1 MMQCLQKLHKIVKLE
16 IDRNYDNRAVVG
28 GLDRL
33 LDTWEADARLEGLA
47 EELIQAVG
55 TRLRD
60 YPRLSEASRAETL
73 EGLWRRLRAEAGAE
87 PLSFPAP
94 KAALPPVDSGDNTAS
109 SATQPTIDGVP
120 NRPSGEEQVTSR
132 PRRSERSRTVP
143 QPQAD
148 DDPTPA
154 LNAPVTVL
162 PGVGKNYAKV
172 LSRLSIYT
180 LRDLLYYFPSTYID
194 YSALKPIN
202 RLRYG
207 DQVTLIGTV
216 QNVATRRNPE
226 TKREWVEAILND
238 GTGAVRLVWFS
249 RWMSKHAHHGAQ
261 ISVSGKIDQ
270 HLGRLLMRNPEVEAL
285 DQVQLSTN
293 RIVPVYPLTAG
304 ITQKWLRNVMNQ
316 VVSHYAARM
325 PDPLPREL
333 LNSADLVDLSR
344 ALLQIH
350 FPASWDELNTAQ
362 LRLAFNEIFL
372 LQFGVLGQ
380 KKAWQSRTARIFEIP
395 TEWLEQVILGLP
407 FELTNA
413 QQQSLEDVRQDLAS
427 GRPMNRLLQGDVGSG
442 KTIVAALAITMIA
455 RHGAQAA
462 LMAPTGILAEQHYT
476 SMLRFLASSN
486 GILEPGQIRL
496 LVGATPEAEK
506 REILAGLA
514 DGAIKLVV
522 GTHALIEDPIAFA
535 DLELTIVD
543 EQHRFGVEQR
553 ALLRS
558 KGTNPH
564 LLVMTATPIPRSL
577 ALTIYGDL
585 DLSVID
591 QMPPGRQLVGTHALP
606 PVERERAYRLI
617 RSQVEA
623 GRQAFIIYPLV
634 EESENSDTP
643 AAVEEQ
649 TRLQT
654 HIFPDLK
661 IGLLHGRMRAEE
673 KDEVMLRFRDGEYQ
687 VLVSTTVVEVGVDI
701 PNATVMLI
709 EGANRFGLAQLHQL
723 RGRVGRG
730 EGKSYCLM
738 IPESAD
744 AVENERLQVMVQTN
758 DGFELAEH
766 DLRQRGPG
774 EFLGT
779 RQAGYSD
786 LQLAS
791 LTNVPL
797 IDKARRHAQA
807 LFDADPDLQNP
818 EHKLL
823 AAYLAQSWD
832 TARGDIS

>member
-1 MMQCLQKLHKIVKLE
+1 
-16 IDRNYDNRAVVG
+16 
-28 GLDRL
+28 
-33 LDTWEADARLEGLA
+33 
-47 EELIQAVG
+47 
-55 TRLRD
+55 
-60 YPRLSEASRAETL
+60 
-73 EGLWRRLRAEAGAE
+73 
-87 PLSFPAP
+87 
-94 KAALPPVDSGDNTAS
+94 
-109 SATQPTIDGVP
+109 
-120 NRPSGEEQVTSR
+120 
-132 PRRSERSRTVP
+132 
-143 QPQAD
+143 
-148 DDPTPA
+148 
-154 LNAPVTVL
+154 VTVL

-180 LRDLLYYFPSTYID
+180 LRDLLYYFPRTYID

-207 DQVTLIGTV
+207 DQVTVIGTV
-216 QNVATRRNPE
+216 QNVATRRSPQ
-226 TKREWVEAILND
+226 TRREWVEAILSD

-249 RWMSKHAHHGAQ
+249 PWMAKHVHLGAQ
-261 ISVSGKIDQ
+261 LSVSGKIDQ
-270 HLGRLLMRNPEVEAL
+270 HLGRLLMKNPDVEAL

-293 RIVPVYPLTAG
+293 RIVPIYPLTSG

-316 VVSHYAARM
+316 VVSHYTARM
-325 PDPLPREL
+325 PDPLPKEL
-333 LNSADLVDLSR
+333 LQSADLVDLSR
-344 ALLQIH
+344 ALMQIH
-350 FPASWDELNTAQ
+350 FPASWDDLKLAQ
-362 LRLAFNEIFL
+362 ERMSFNEIFL

-380 KKAWQSRTARIFEIP
+380 KKVWQSRTARIFETP
-395 TEWLEQVILGLP
+395 SEWLEQIIQGLP
-407 FELTNA
+407 FELTDA
-413 QQQSLEDVRQDLAS
+413 QKQSLQDVRQDLAS

-442 KTIVAALAITMIA
+442 KTIVAALAIAMVA
-455 RHGAQAA
+455 RFGAQAA
-462 LMAPTGILAEQHYT
+462 LMAPTGILADQHFT
-476 SMLRFLASSN
+476 SMLRFLVSST
-486 GILEPGQIRL
+486 GIMEPGQIRL

-514 DGAIKLVV
+514 DGTIKLVI
-522 GTHALIEDPIAFA
+522 GTHALIEDPITFA

-591 QMPPGRQLVGTHALP
+591 QMPPGRQPVGTYVLP
-606 PVERERAYRLI
+606 PLERERAYRLI

-623 GRQAFIIYPLV
+623 GCQAFIIYPLV
-634 EESENSDTP
+634 EESEKSDSP

-661 IGLLHGRMRAEE
+661 IGLLHGRMRADE
-673 KDEVMLRFRDGEYQ
+673 KDEVMLRFRDGEYHI
-687 VLVSTTVVEVGVDI
+687 LVSTTVVEVGVDI

-730 EGKSYCLM
+730 EGKSYCLL
-738 IPESAD
+738 IPESTD

-786 LQLAS
+786 MQLAN

-807 LFDADPDLQNP
+807 LFEADPDLQEP

-823 AAYLAQSWD
+823 ADYLAQSWD

>member
-1 MMQCLQKLHKIVKLE
+1 MQCLQKLHKIFKLE
-16 IDRNYDNRAVVG
+16 IQRNYDNRAVVG

-33 LDTWEADARLEGLA
+33 LDTWEADARLEGLS

-55 TRLRD
+55 SRLRD

-73 EGLWRRLRAEAGAE
+73 DGLWQRLRAEAGAE
-87 PLSFPAP
+87 ALTFPQP
-94 KAALPPVDSGDNTAS
+94 KAATPSAKDGEPGNAADNKPVTEAATNRETADKII
-109 SATQPTIDGVP
+109 PT
-120 NRPSGEEQVTSR
+120 
-132 PRRSERSRTVP
+132 RSRRAGRTRTAP
-143 QPQAD
+143 LPEAGG
-148 DDPTPA
+148 DPIPA

-162 PGVGKNYAKV
+162 PGVGKNYAKA
-172 LSRLSIYT
+172 LSHLGIVT
-180 LRDLLYYFPSTYID
+180 LRDLLYYFPRTYID
-194 YSALKPIN
+194 YTSLKPIN
-202 RLRYG
+202 RLRYAE
-207 DQVTLIGTV
+207 QVTVIGTV
-216 QNVATRRNPE
+216 QNVTVRKSRETR
-226 TKREWVEAILND
+226 KEWVEAILYD
-238 GTGAVRLVWFS
+238 GTAALRLIWFS
-249 RWMSKHAHHGAQ
+249 PWMAKYAHQGAQ

-270 HLGRLLMRNPEVEAL
+270 HLGRFVMRNPSVEEL

-304 ITQKWLRNVMNQ
+304 ITNKWLRKVTNQ
-316 VVSHYAARM
+316 VVSHYASRV
-325 PDPLPREL
+325 PDPFPKDL
-333 LNSADLVDLSR
+333 LQSAELVDLAH
-344 ALLQIH
+344 ALMQIH
-350 FPASWDELNTAQ
+350 FPASWDDLKAAQ
-362 LRLAFNEIFL
+362 HRLAFNEIFL

-380 KKAWQSRTARIFEIP
+380 KRAWQSRTGRIFD
-395 TEWLEQVILGLP
+395 TTTDWLEGIYQGLP

-413 QQQSLEDVRQDLAS
+413 QKNVLEDVRQDLAS
-427 GRPMNRLLQGDVGSG
+427 GQPMNRLLQGDVGSG
-442 KTIVAALAITMIA
+442 KTIIAALAVAMVT

-462 LMAPTGILAEQHYT
+462 LMAPTGILAEQHYK
-476 SMLRFLASSN
+476 SMLAFLSGST
-486 GILEPGQIRL
+486 GLLEPEQIRL

-506 REILAGLA
+506 QEIREGLA
-514 DGAIKLVV
+514 SGAIKLVI
-522 GTHALIEDPIAFA
+522 GTHALIEDPVAFA

-543 EQHRFGVEQR
+543 EQHRFGVDQR
-553 ALLRS
+553 ANLRS

-585 DLSVID
+585 DLSIID
-591 QMPPGRQLVGTHALP
+591 EMPPGRQPVGTHVLAPL
-606 PVERERAYRLI
+606 ERERAYRLI

-634 EESENSDTP
+634 EESEKTDTP

-649 TRLQT
+649 HRLQSS
-654 HIFPDLK
+654 IFPDLK
-661 IGLLHGRMRAEE
+661 IGLLHGRLRPEE
-673 KDEVMLRFRDGEYQ
+673 KDEVMLRFRDGEYHI
-687 VLVSTTVVEVGVDI
+687 LVSTTVVEVGVDI

-730 EGKSYCLM
+730 EGKSYCLL

-744 AVENERLQVMVQTN
+744 AVENERLQVMAQTN
-758 DGFELAEH
+758 DGFVLAEH
-766 DLRQRGPG
+766 DLKQRGPG

-807 LFDADPDLQNP
+807 LFEADPDLRNP
-818 EHKLL
+818 EHQLL
-823 AAYLAQSWD
+823 ATYLAQSWS
-832 TARGDIS
+832 AVGGDIS